1 MFNIAHDFDL
11 SEESNTQLENEF
23 NDYLTEEIPQNKN
36 IPILDYWISVEHKY
50 PLLSG
55 YAKDLLCIPSGS
67 IDAERSFSM
76 FRNIQTDRRSMISN
90 IHLNMYSILYFNGDI
105 EGYFHNK

>member
-1 MFNIAHDFDL
+1 
-11 SEESNTQLENEF
+11 
-23 NDYLTEEIPQNKN
+23 
-36 IPILDYWISVEHKY
+36 
-50 PLLSG
+50 
-55 YAKDLLCIPSGS
+55 
-67 IDAERSFSM
+67 M